1 MIKIDVDERIW
12 KDIKKEHFKWYEEK
26 ILPNIEK
33 ACKFLESKKNKDSSV
48 EIYLDL
54 LKKIR
59 DKGGNFVVNEIKKS
73 FEYEKEEEEFYKV
86 LFNKSF
92 VKNLKKDLKNDSKC
106 YKYNILP
113 KIEKAYEF
121 LESKKNKGN
130 SVEKYLDLLKKTRDK
145 GENFVVNE
153 IKNSFKEREEEK
165 KFYKDLFNK
174 SFVKNLK
181 KDLKNN
187 SKWYKENI
195 LPKIEETCEFLKSKE
210 DKSNS
215 LKEYLDKLEKIK
227 KEKKDFEIEKKFD
240 KDLIKR
246 LKEMDLP
253 KEYLPNKLFIY
264 KEYLPNKLFHYEKL
278 YKGNWNR
285 HELLSL
291 MGIEVCPYCQRNY
304 ISNYEDYE
312 ENNKKMKTKKTTAH
326 LDHFYP
332 KADYPFLALS
342 LYNFIPSCQVCN
354 SVFKKAKEVQN
365 SIYLYEEGFEELGVK
380 FRTSGKVINEI
391 LGEKNSDFSVEID
404 CKNIEDK
411 EKENK
416 VRKSIDN
423 LGLDRVYEKSHN
435 QYIQDLL
442 YTVEKYPEN
451 YLEACGEMFENNKG
465 KKEQLKE
472 YFKDIVKEPY
482 RKRIENEEPLAKL
495 TKDILEEFNIKI

>member
-1 MIKIDVDERIW
+1 MIKIDV
-12 KDIKKEHFKWYEEK
+12 EK
-26 ILPNIEK
+26 INNWDIIKEK
-33 ACKFLESKKNKDSSV
+33 HSEW
-48 EIYLDL
+48 Y
-54 LKKIR
+54 
-59 DKGGNFVVNEIKKS
+59 
-73 FEYEKEEEEFYKV
+73 KE
-86 LFNKSF
+86 
-92 VKNLKKDLKNDSKC
+92 
-106 YKYNILP
+106 NILP
-113 KIEKAYEF
+113 KIEKACKF

-130 SVEKYLDLLKKTRDK
+130 SVEKYLYLLKKIRDK

-153 IKNSFKEREEEK
+153 IKNSFKDREEEK
-165 KFYKDLFNK
+165 KFYKVLFNK

-332 KADYPFLALS
+332 KAHYPFLALS

-365 SIYLYEEGFEELGVK
+365 SIYLHEEGFDELGVK
-380 FRTSGKVINEI
+380 FRTSKETVDAI
-391 LGEKNSDFSVEID
+391 LEKNSDFSVEID

-416 VRKSIDN
+416 VKKSIDN
-423 LGLDRVYEKSHN
+423 LGLDKVYKKSHN

-442 YTVEKYPEN
+442 YTVKKYPES
-451 YLEACGEMFENNKG
+451 YLETCGEIFRNDKNNE
-465 KKEQLKE
+465 EQLKE

-482 RKRIENEEPLAKL
+482 RKRIENGEPLAKL
-495 TKDILEEFNIKI
+495 TKDILEEFDIKI

>member
-1 MIKIDVDERIW
+1 MIKIDV
-12 KDIKKEHFKWYEEK
+12 EK
-26 ILPNIEK
+26 INNWDIIKEK
-33 ACKFLESKKNKDSSV
+33 HSE
-48 EIYLDL
+48 
-54 LKKIR
+54 
-59 DKGGNFVVNEIKKS
+59 
-73 FEYEKEEEEFYKV
+73 
-86 LFNKSF
+86 
-92 VKNLKKDLKNDSKC
+92 
-106 YKYNILP
+106 
-113 KIEKAYEF
+113 
-121 LESKKNKGN
+121 
-130 SVEKYLDLLKKTRDK
+130 
-145 GENFVVNE
+145 
-153 IKNSFKEREEEK
+153 
-165 KFYKDLFNK
+165 
-174 SFVKNLK
+174 
-181 KDLKNN
+181 
-187 SKWYKENI
+187 WYKENI

-482 RKRIENEEPLAKL
+482 RKRIENGEPLAKL
-495 TKDILEEFNIKI
+495 TKDILEEFDIKI

>member
-1 MIKIDVDERIW
+1 MIKIDV
-12 KDIKKEHFKWYEEK
+12 EK
-26 ILPNIEK
+26 INNWDIIKEK
-33 ACKFLESKKNKDSSV
+33 HSEW
-48 EIYLDL
+48 Y
-54 LKKIR
+54 
-59 DKGGNFVVNEIKKS
+59 
-73 FEYEKEEEEFYKV
+73 KE
-86 LFNKSF
+86 
-92 VKNLKKDLKNDSKC
+92 
-106 YKYNILP
+106 NILP
-113 KIEKAYEF
+113 KIEKACKF

-130 SVEKYLDLLKKTRDK
+130 SVEKYLYLLKKIRDK

-153 IKNSFKEREEEK
+153 IKNSFKDREEEK
-165 KFYKDLFNK
+165 KFYKVLFNK

-304 ISNYEDYE
+304 ISNYEGYE
-312 ENNKKMKTKKTTAH
+312 ENNKKTKTKKTTAH

-332 KADYPFLALS
+332 KAHYPFLALS

-365 SIYLYEEGFEELGVK
+365 SIYLQEEGFDELGVK
-380 FRTSGKVINEI
+380 FRTSKETVDAI
-391 LGEKNSDFSVEID
+391 LEKNSDFSVEID

-411 EKENK
+411 EKKNK
-416 VRKSIDN
+416 VKKSIDN
-423 LGLDRVYEKSHN
+423 LGLDKVYKKSHN

-442 YTVEKYPEN
+442 YTVKKYPES
-451 YLEACGEMFENNKG
+451 YLETCGEIFRNDKNNE
-465 KKEQLKE
+465 EQLKE

-482 RKRIENEEPLAKL
+482 RKRIENGEPLAKL
-495 TKDILEEFNIKI
+495 TKDILEEFDIKI

>member
-1 MIKIDVDERIW
+1 MIKIDV
-12 KDIKKEHFKWYEEK
+12 EK
-26 ILPNIEK
+26 INNWDIIKEKHSEWYKENILPKIEK
-33 ACKFLESKKNKDSSV
+33 ACKFLESKKNKGS
-48 EIYLDL
+48 
-54 LKKIR
+54 
-59 DKGGNFVVNEIKKS
+59 
-73 FEYEKEEEEFYKV
+73 
-86 LFNKSF
+86 
-92 VKNLKKDLKNDSKC
+92 
-106 YKYNILP
+106 
-113 KIEKAYEF
+113 
-121 LESKKNKGN
+121 
-130 SVEKYLDLLKKTRDK
+130 SVEKYLYLLKKIRDK

-153 IKNSFKEREEEK
+153 IKNSFKDREEEK
-165 KFYKDLFNK
+165 KFYKVLFNK

-253 KEYLPNKLFIY
+253 KEYLPNKLF
-264 KEYLPNKLFHYEKL
+264 HYEKL
-278 YKGNWNR
+278 YKGDWNR

-291 MGIEVCPYCQRNY
+291 IGIEVCPYCQRNY
-304 ISNYEDYE
+304 ISNYEGYE
-312 ENNKKMKTKKTTAH
+312 ENNKKTKTKKTTAH

-332 KADYPFLALS
+332 KAHYPFLALS

-365 SIYLYEEGFEELGVK
+365 SIYLYEEGFDELGVK
-380 FRTSGKVINEI
+380 FKTSKEAIYEI

-416 VRKSIDN
+416 IKNSIDN
-423 LGLDRVYEKSHN
+423 LGLDKVYKKSHN
-435 QYIQDLL
+435 QYIQNLL

-451 YLEACGEMFENNKG
+451 YLEACGEMFENDND
-465 KKEQLKE
+465 KKKQLEE

-495 TKDILEEFNIKI
+495 TKDILEEFDIKI

>member
-1 MIKIDVDERIW
+1 MIKIDVDERKW
-12 KDIKKEHFKWYEEK
+12 KKIKEEHSKWYEEK
-26 ILPNIEK
+26 ILPKIEK

-73 FEYEKEEEEFYKV
+73 FEYEKEEEEFYKI

-92 VKNLKKDLKNDSKC
+92 VKKIKKDLKNNSKC

-121 LESKKNKGN
+121 LESKKNKEN
-130 SVEKYLDLLKKTRDK
+130 SVEIYLDLLKKIRDK

-153 IKNSFKEREEEK
+153 IKKSFKDREEEK
-165 KFYKDLFNK
+165 KFYKVLFNK
-174 SFVKNLK
+174 SFVENLK

-278 YKGNWNR
+278 YKGDWNR

-304 ISNYEDYE
+304 ISNYEGYE
-312 ENNKKMKTKKTTAH
+312 ENNKKTKTKKTTAH

-416 VRKSIDN
+416 VKKSIDN

-442 YTVEKYPEN
+442 YTIEKYPEN
-451 YLEACGEMFENNKG
+451 YLEACGEMFENDND
-465 KKEQLKE
+465 KKKQLKE

-482 RKRIENEEPLAKL
+482 RKRIENGEPLAKL
-495 TKDILEEFNIKI
+495 TKDILEEFDIKI

>member
-1 MIKIDVDERIW
+1 MIKIDVDERKW
-12 KDIKKEHFKWYEEK
+12 EKIKEEHSKWYEEK

-86 LFNKSF
+86 
-92 VKNLKKDLKNDSKC
+92 
-106 YKYNILP
+106 
-113 KIEKAYEF
+113 
-121 LESKKNKGN
+121 
-130 SVEKYLDLLKKTRDK
+130 
-145 GENFVVNE
+145 
-153 IKNSFKEREEEK
+153 
-165 KFYKDLFNK
+165 LFNK

-482 RKRIENEEPLAKL
+482 RKRIENGEPLAKL
-495 TKDILEEFNIKI
+495 TKDILEEFDIKI

>member
-1 MIKIDVDERIW
+1 MIKIDV
-12 KDIKKEHFKWYEEK
+12 EK
-26 ILPNIEK
+26 INNWDIIKEKHSEWYKENILPKIEK
-33 ACKFLESKKNKDSSV
+33 ACKFLESKKNKGS
-48 EIYLDL
+48 
-54 LKKIR
+54 
-59 DKGGNFVVNEIKKS
+59 
-73 FEYEKEEEEFYKV
+73 
-86 LFNKSF
+86 
-92 VKNLKKDLKNDSKC
+92 
-106 YKYNILP
+106 
-113 KIEKAYEF
+113 
-121 LESKKNKGN
+121 
-130 SVEKYLDLLKKTRDK
+130 SVEKYLYLLKKIRDK

-153 IKNSFKEREEEK
+153 IKNSFKDREEEK
-165 KFYKDLFNK
+165 KFYKVLFNK

-253 KEYLPNKLFIY
+253 KEYLPNKLF
-264 KEYLPNKLFHYEKL
+264 HYEKL
-278 YKGNWNR
+278 YKGDWNR

-291 MGIEVCPYCQRNY
+291 IGIEVCPYCQRNY
-304 ISNYEDYE
+304 ISNYEGYE
-312 ENNKKMKTKKTTAH
+312 ENNKKTKTKKTTAH

-332 KADYPFLALS
+332 KAHYPFLALS

-365 SIYLYEEGFEELGVK
+365 SIYLYEEGFDELGVK
-380 FRTSGKVINEI
+380 FKTSKEAIYEI

-416 VRKSIDN
+416 IKNSIDN
-423 LGLDRVYEKSHN
+423 LGLDKVYKKSHN
-435 QYIQDLL
+435 QYIQNLL

-451 YLEACGEMFENNKG
+451 YLEACGEMFENDND
-465 KKEQLKE
+465 KKKQLEE

-495 TKDILEEFNIKI
+495 TKAILEEFNIKI

>member
-1 MIKIDVDERIW
+1 MIKIDVDERKW
-12 KDIKKEHFKWYEEK
+12 KKIKEEHSKWYEEK
-26 ILPNIEK
+26 ILPKIEK

-73 FEYEKEEEEFYKV
+73 FEYEKEEEEFYKI

-92 VKNLKKDLKNDSKC
+92 VKKIKKDLKNNSKC

-130 SVEKYLDLLKKTRDK
+130 SVEKYLYLLKKIRDK

-153 IKNSFKEREEEK
+153 IKKSFKDREEEK
-165 KFYKDLFNK
+165 KFYKVLFNK
-174 SFVKNLK
+174 SFVENLK

-278 YKGNWNR
+278 YKGDWNR

-304 ISNYEDYE
+304 ISNYEGYE
-312 ENNKKMKTKKTTAH
+312 ENNKKTKTKKTTAH

-416 VRKSIDN
+416 VKKSIDN

-442 YTVEKYPEN
+442 YTIEKYPEN
-451 YLEACGEMFENNKG
+451 YLEACGEMFENDND
-465 KKEQLKE
+465 KKKQLKE

-482 RKRIENEEPLAKL
+482 RKRIENGEPLAKL
-495 TKDILEEFNIKI
+495 TKDILEEFDIKI

>member
-1 MIKIDVDERIW
+1 MIKIDV
-12 KDIKKEHFKWYEEK
+12 EK
-26 ILPNIEK
+26 INNWDIIKEKHSEWYKENILPKIEK
-33 ACKFLESKKNKDSSV
+33 ACKFLESKKNKGS
-48 EIYLDL
+48 
-54 LKKIR
+54 
-59 DKGGNFVVNEIKKS
+59 
-73 FEYEKEEEEFYKV
+73 
-86 LFNKSF
+86 
-92 VKNLKKDLKNDSKC
+92 
-106 YKYNILP
+106 
-113 KIEKAYEF
+113 
-121 LESKKNKGN
+121 
-130 SVEKYLDLLKKTRDK
+130 SVEKYLYLLKKIRDK

-153 IKNSFKEREEEK
+153 IKNSFKDREEEK
-165 KFYKDLFNK
+165 KFYKVLFNK

-253 KEYLPNKLFIY
+253 KEYLPNKLF
-264 KEYLPNKLFHYEKL
+264 HYEKL
-278 YKGNWNR
+278 YKGDWNR

-291 MGIEVCPYCQRNY
+291 IGIEVCPYCQRNY
-304 ISNYEDYE
+304 ISNYEGYE
-312 ENNKKMKTKKTTAH
+312 ENNKKTKTKKTTAH

-332 KADYPFLALS
+332 KAHYPFLALS

-365 SIYLYEEGFEELGVK
+365 SIYLYEEGFDELGVK
-380 FRTSGKVINEI
+380 FKTSKEAIYEI

-423 LGLDRVYEKSHN
+423 LGLDRVYKKSHN

-442 YTVEKYPEN
+442 YTIEKYPEN
-451 YLEACGEMFENNKG
+451 YLEACVEMFENDND
-465 KKEQLKE
+465 KKKQLEE